1 MAGQRGKRNW
11 GPQVSPVCAGSG
23 SGVVS
28 WPGGWK
34 SGLRAGRVA
43 GGPQGP
49 QTATSSP
56 CAYGS
61 FVHVWRDCML
71 ALLLLFLE
79 RLLFRAVL
87 GSWQIRVE
95 GAGIAHVLLPPP
107 PPRSLPGCPHPPPE
121 WDFHHLGRTWLT
133 CHHHCVGVTLG
144 GGHSMGLHK
153 TSAERVTGATQSD
166 LAALHAL
173 RALPA
178 HSSLPTSLCL
188 SL

>member
-43 GGPQGP
+43 GGHQGP

-107 PPRSLPGCPHPPPE
+107 TTKSSRLPPSPPRVGLSSP
-121 WDFHHLGRTWLT
+121 RTN
-133 CHHHCVGVTLG
+133 
-144 GGHSMGLHK
+144 
-153 TSAERVTGATQSD
+153 
-166 LAALHAL
+166 LADVS
-173 RALPA
+173 
-178 HSSLPTSLCL
+178 SSLRRGHPWWWTLHGFAQDKRRASDRCHTE
-188 SL
+188 